1 MRNDMT
7 VPDAEKSQ
15 YAVKAWLEADALEAA
30 LNRHTCNLER
40 AFLFIAREY
49 IFK

>member
-1 MRNDMT
+1 MRNDTT
-7 VPDAEKSQ
+7 VSDTEKSQ
-15 YAVKAWLEADALEAA
+15 FAVKAWLEADVIEVA